1 MSDRE
6 ISLKSIIFLII
17 GILLVLSLVICIYL
31 VNSEKDL
38 VKISATVTSVKE
50 DSDGTGKN
58 DITVSYN
65 INNIYYDYSFNYK
78 DDIKINDKVDIYY
91 HEKEP
96 ISVQAYKTSKVIFV
110 CPVVGLVL
118 CIVGLI
124 ELTRKSN
131 AKNLEE
137 DDDFE
142 TKVISV
148 NGDMQQLKIITGD
161 KDDEILTYMEESD
174 EETSVK
180 LINTHNIP
188 VIEEELPIEIPSKKV
203 EPIDFNEPSSKKTK
217 IKKVTPV
224 DYYINNNALVYKDG
238 NDDYQEFALDEI
250 EKVIK
255 KVNDN
260 DDEIINIIIY
270 TKNMKCTLNKIK
282 NVDLANINNLLHNKL
297 LSINKDYVEEVEHKQ
312 Y

>member
-31 VNSEKDL
+31 VNNEKDL

-65 INNIYYDYSFNYK
+65 VNNIYYDYSFNYK
-78 DDIKINDKVDIYY
+78 DDIKVNDKVDIYY

-96 ISVQAYKTSKVIFV
+96 ISVQAYKTSKMIFV
-110 CPVVGLVL
+110 CPIVGLVL

-131 AKNLEE
+131 ANNVEE
-137 DDDFE
+137 DDYE

-148 NGDMQQLKIITGD
+148 NGDTQQLRIITND
-161 KDDEILTYMEESD
+161 KDDEVLTYMEEPD

-180 LINTHNIP
+180 LINTRDIP
-188 VIEEELPIEIPSKKV
+188 IIEEELPIEIPSKKV
-203 EPIDFNEPSSKKTK
+203 EPIEFNERSINKKTK
-217 IKKVTPV
+217 IKKITPV

-238 NDDYQEFALDEI
+238 NDDYKEFALDEI

-260 DDEIINIIIY
+260 NEEIINIIIF

-282 NVDLANINNLLHNKL
+282 NVDLTKINNLLHNKL

>member
-38 VKISATVTSVKE
+38 VKISAVVTSVKE

-78 DDIKINDKVDIYY
+78 DDIKLNDKVDIYY
-91 HEKEP
+91 HENEP
-96 ISVQAYKTSKVIFV
+96 VKVQSYKTSKIIFV
-110 CPVVGLVL
+110 CPVVGLIL
-118 CIVGLI
+118 CIIGLI

-131 AKNLEE
+131 AKDLEE
-137 DDDFE
+137 DDDDFE

-148 NGDMQQLKIITGD
+148 DGDTQQLKIITSD
-161 KDDEILTYMEESD
+161 QEDEVLAYMENPSD
-174 EETSVK
+174 EASVK
-180 LINTHNIP
+180 LINTRDIP
-188 VIEEELPIEIPSKKV
+188 IIDEEEIKIEVPSKKMANV
-203 EPIDFNEPSSKKTK
+203 NKSVNKKTK
-217 IKKVTPV
+217 IKKVTPS
-224 DYYINNNALVYKDG
+224 DYYISNNTLVYKDSLE
-238 NDDYQEFALDEI
+238 DYQEIDLHDI
-250 EKVIK
+250 EKVVK
-255 KVNDN
+255 KVNN
-260 DDEIINIIIY
+260 NEDELINIIIY

-282 NVDLANINNLLHNKL
+282 NVDLVSINNLLHNKL
-297 LSINKDYVEEVEHKQ
+297 LSINPDVIEEVERKDS
-312 Y
+312 